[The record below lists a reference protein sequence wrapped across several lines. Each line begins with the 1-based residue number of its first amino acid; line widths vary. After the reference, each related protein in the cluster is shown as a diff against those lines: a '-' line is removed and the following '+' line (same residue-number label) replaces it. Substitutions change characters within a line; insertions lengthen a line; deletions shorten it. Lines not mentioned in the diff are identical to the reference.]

1 MARFTRDLGFYSGTV
16 PSFEQYTLARFL
28 SRGYFEKHI
37 NRMRK
42 AYRLLR
48 NRVIGVLERCPYADR
63 LTIREQDAGL
73 HFLLKAAVGLPDGAL
88 KARCR
93 QAGIRVD
100 MLSDYYVT
108 PVPEEDRQCLVVNYA
123 GLTAQALDALER
135 ILSDPGKI

>member
-1 MARFTRDLGFYSGTV
+1 M
-16 PSFEQYTLARFL
+16 
-28 SRGYFEKHI
+28 
-37 NRMRK
+37 
-42 AYRLLR
+42 
-48 NRVIGVLERCPYADR
+48 
-63 LTIREQDAGL
+63 
-73 HFLLKAAVGLPDGAL
+73 GLPDGAL